1 MKSATLAHFALLTP
15 FALSAAWAAE
25 PDGSSIYT
33 QRCSVCHDSKAMERT
48 PQREELKNRTPESV
62 VDALTKG
69 VMREQ
74 GKGLSDGELRAVAKF
89 VTGKDFATV
98 QVSEAQGKCAGP
110 AASAI
115 VSDETKDWNGWG
127 RDAANTRF
135 QPNPGLLAADVP
147 KLKLK
152 WAFGFPGA
160 QLGYSQPTLVG
171 GRVFVGSISGL
182 VYSLD
187 AKTGCTWWSYKTESS
202 VRPAPV
208 VAKVGNRTVVFI
220 GDDKANTYALDAITG
235 DLIWKEKLD
244 EHPVARVTGAPV
256 FFQNRLYVPIS
267 SIEEVSGPNPK
278 YECCKFRGS
287 VASLDAVT
295 GKKLWKTFS
304 ISDPP
309 KEYKK
314 NSSGTAM
321 YGPAGAAVWLSPTI
335 DTKRKVLYIGT
346 GNSYTDIETKGTN
359 SIQAIDMETGST
371 KWINQITP
379 RDSFLVGCATPGK
392 DNCPTESGPDVD
404 FGASPVLVTAVGGK
418 QLLLC
423 GQKSGILYA
432 LDPDKRGALVWQMRL
447 GQGSAL
453 GGIEW
458 GFAADKDAVYV
469 AVSDIVVR
477 GANNPGSLTALK
489 LVTGEKIWVVTPD
502 KPVCS
507 FQSVKCTGAQS
518 AAISVIPGVVFS
530 GALDGHMR
538 GYSTKDGAIVW
549 DFDTGKSWETVNGV
563 KARGGS
569 IDGAG
574 PTISNGMLYTN
585 SGYGRFTGAWGN
597 VLLAFGV
604 DEK

>member
-1 MKSATLAHFALLTP
+1 MKFAILAPFALLT
-15 FALSAAWAAE
+15 LLGAE
-25 PDGSSIYT
+25 PDGSLLYT
-33 QRCSVCHDSKAMERT
+33 QRCSICHDSKNMERT
-48 PQREELKNRTPESV
+48 PPREELKKRTPEFV

-74 GKGLSDGELRAVAKF
+74 GKGLSDGEVRAVAKF
-89 VTGKDFATV
+89 VTGKEFETV
-98 QVSEAQGKCAGP
+98 AVAEVKGKCEGAP
-110 AASAI
+110 PAI
-115 VSDETKDWNGWG
+115 VFNDSKDWNGWG

-135 QPNPGLLAADVP
+135 QPNPGLASADVP

-152 WAFGFPGA
+152 WAFGFRGA

-171 GRVFVGSISGL
+171 GRVFVGSITGTI
-182 VYSLD
+182 YSLD
-187 AKTGCTWWSYKTESS
+187 AKSGCMWWSFQAGSS
-202 VRPAPV
+202 SRPAPV
-208 VAKVGNRTVVFI
+208 VAKVGNRTIVFT
-220 GDDKANTYALDAITG
+220 GDDAATTYALDAVSG
-235 DLIWKEKLD
+235 ELIWKEKLD

-256 FFQNRLYVPIS
+256 LYQNRLYVPMS
-267 SIEEVSGPNPK
+267 SIEEVTGPGAK

-287 VASLDAVT
+287 VTALDAST
-295 GKKLWKTFS
+295 GKKLWKTYS

-321 YGPAGAAVWLSPTI
+321 FGPAGAAVWLSPTV
-335 DTKRKVLYIGT
+335 DVKRKVIYVGT

-359 SIQAIDMETGST
+359 SIQAIDIETGSV

-392 DNCPTESGPDVD
+392 DSCPTESGPDVD
-404 FGASPVLVTAVGGK
+404 FGASPVLVSVPGGK

-432 LDPDKRGALVWQMRL
+432 LDPDKRGALVWQTRL

-469 AVSDIVVR
+469 AVSDIVAKGVD
-477 GANNPGSLTALK
+477 NPGSLAALK
-489 LVTGEKIWVVTPD
+489 LATGEKIWAVSTE

-507 FQSVKCTGAQS
+507 FQSMKCSAAQS

-538 GYSTKDGAIVW
+538 GYSTKDGGVVW
-549 DFDTGKSWETVNGV
+549 DFDTGKSFETVNGV
-563 KARGGS
+563 KGRGGS

-574 PTISNGMLYTN
+574 PTIANGMLFTN

-604 DEK
+604 E

>member
-1 MKSATLAHFALLTP
+1 MKFAILAPFALLP
-15 FALSAAWAAE
+15 LWAAE
-25 PDGSSIYT
+25 PDGSLIYT
-33 QRCSVCHDSKAMERT
+33 QRCSVCHDSKTMERT
-48 PQREELKNRTPESV
+48 PPRDELKKRTPEVV

-74 GKGLSDGELRAVAKF
+74 GKGLADGEVRAVAKF
-89 VTGKDFATV
+89 VTGKEFAV
-98 QVSEAQGKCAGP
+98 AEVSDAKGKCEGAP
-110 AASAI
+110 PPVALA
-115 VSDETKDWNGWG
+115 DYQDWNGWG

-135 QPNPGLLAADVP
+135 QPNPGLAAADVP

-152 WAFGFPGA
+152 WAFGFPNA

-171 GRVFVGSISGL
+171 GRVFVGSINGS

-187 AKTGCTWWSYKTESS
+187 AKTGCTWWSFKAGSS
-202 VRPAPV
+202 IRPAPV

-220 GDDKANTYALDAITG
+220 GDDAAATYALDAVTG
-235 DLIWKEKLD
+235 ELIWKEKLD
-244 EHPVARVTGAPV
+244 DHPVARVTGAPV
-256 FFQNRLYVPIS
+256 VYQNRLYVPMS

-287 VASLDAVT
+287 VTALDAGT
-295 GKKLWKTFS
+295 GKKLWKTYS

-314 NSSGTAM
+314 NSTGTAM
-321 YGPAGAAVWLSPTI
+321 FGPAGASIWLSPTV
-335 DTKRKVLYIGT
+335 DVKRKVIYVGT

-359 SIQAIDMETGST
+359 AIEAIDIETGSI

-379 RDSFLVGCATPGK
+379 RDSFLVGCAVPGK
-392 DNCPTESGPDVD
+392 GNCPTEVGPDVD
-404 FGASPVLVTAVGGK
+404 FGSSPVLVSLPGGK
-418 QLLLC
+418 QLVLV

-432 LDPDKRGALVWQMRL
+432 LDPDKRGALVWQTRL
-447 GQGSAL
+447 GVGSEL

-458 GFAADKDAVYV
+458 GFAADKDAAYV
-469 AVSDIVVR
+469 AVSDIIAKGVDK
-477 GANNPGSLTALK
+477 PGSLAALK
-489 LVTGEKIWVVTPD
+489 LTTGEKIWAVSTE
-502 KPVCS
+502 KPQCS
-507 FQSVKCTGAQS
+507 FQSLKCTAAQS
-518 AAISVIPGVVFS
+518 AAVSLIPGVVFS

-538 GYSTKDGAIVW
+538 AYSTKDGSVVW
-549 DFDTGKSWETVNGV
+549 DFDTGKSWDTVNGV

-574 PTISNGMLYTN
+574 PTIASGMLFTN

-604 DEK
+604 E